1 MARMYRHWSRDAV
14 IREIRNL
21 HSQGVTLNSG
31 YIARTN
37 PGLAYA
43 GRKYLGSWEAAVQ
56 AAGFDYSEIRIKN
69 RWNRDRIAAQIRE
82 LRQQG
87 RPLNVSAA
95 EREYGGLVGAAIS
108 YFGSWGKAIE
118 AAGLVYSDVK
128 LQKEWSKREI
138 VKEIRRLH
146 AQGFDLSKTIPVR
159 EKYRILHAAS
169 VRYFGS
175 WAEAMKAARLE
186 RLLRRGRGSRPRLGT
201 ALTIGQNA
209 H

>member
-14 IREIRNL
+14 IREVRNL
-21 HSQGVTLNSG
+21 QVRGEPLNSG
-31 YIARTN
+31 YIARTY

-43 GRKYLGSWEAAVQ
+43 GRKYMDSWEAAVQ

-69 RWNRDRIAAQIRE
+69 RWNRNRITAQIRE

-87 RPLNVSAA
+87 QPLNVSAA
-95 EREYGGLVGAAIS
+95 ERLHGGLVGAAIS

-118 AAGLVYSDVK
+118 AAGFNYADVK
-128 LQKEWSKREI
+128 LQKEWSKRVI
-138 VKEIRRLH
+138 VKEIRRMH
-146 AQGFDLSKTIPVR
+146 EQGLELGRTIPVR
-159 EKYRILHAAS
+159 EKYRILHAAA

-186 RLLRRGRGSRPRLGT
+186 RLLRRGKRRQGRPPS
-201 ALTIGQNA
+201 GQA
-209 H
+209 KR